1 MHAVY
6 TLCLYKLTSYY
17 MGNCTF
23 VKKRVGIKMQEIS
36 NSKFHRVLVKRNYIC
51 NFYVCALVSVITER
65 VLATGI
71 KKALFYKHLH
81 SKMLPCMELGS
92 FHF

>member
-1 MHAVY
+1 
-6 TLCLYKLTSYY
+6 

-23 VKKRVGIKMQEIS
+23 VKKEWVSRCKKFQ

-65 VLATGI
+65 VLAAGI

-92 FHF
+92 FQFLKRQKKTQFNDAGR

>member
-36 NSKFHRVLVKRNYIC
+36 NSKFHCVAETIYAIWQYGLWS
-51 NFYVCALVSVITER
+51 FQ
-65 VLATGI
+65 TGDTKLE
-71 KKALFYKHLH
+71 KK
-81 SKMLPCMELGS
+81 LPKN
-92 FHF
+92 